1 MKLYTSML
9 AGASVLALA
18 GAATAADLII
28 AEDPVV
34 AVAANDWSGIYIGV
48 HGGFGAGVIT
58 LESDVIDPSD
68 LEQDVDGFFGGV
80 QLGYNIQTD
89 TLVFGIQTD
98 LSLSGIQYEED
109 GDGENDT
116 IDWFGTTT
124 ARLGVALD
132 GVLPYVK
139 AGIAYGGGTGHAM
152 DEEDT
157 QTAFGWTAGVGVEVA
172 LADNISAFAEYN
184 YIDLGQVTYEFSLP
198 VGDVG
203 ADADLHT
210 IKAGLNFSF

>member
-1 MKLYTSML
+1 MKLHISLL
-9 AGASVLALA
+9 AGASVLAFA
-18 GAATAADLII
+18 NVATAADLI
-28 AEDPVV
+28 VV
-34 AVAANDWSGIYIGV
+34 DEPAAVVAANDWSGFYIGA
-48 HGGFGAGVIT
+48 HGGFGTGVIT

-68 LEQDVDGFFGGV
+68 LEQDVDGFFGGL

-89 TLVFGIQTD
+89 TLVFGVQTD
-98 LSLSGIQYEED
+98 LSLSGIHYEED
-109 GDGENDT
+109 GDGANDT